1 MLDNKTIFAP
11 STHPGKAG
19 VAIIR
24 ISGEDSFK
32 ALEIITNIKDPEP
45 RKAIFSKITCPKTS
59 DILDH
64 AIILAFPAPN
74 SFTGENIVELHTHG
88 SVAVINAII
97 ATLSE
102 IENLRVALPGEF
114 AKRSFMNGKMD
125 LTQAEGLSDLIESET
140 RLQQKQAMRQ
150 MSGDLYQLYNDWR
163 SKILRSLAYLEAFL
177 DFPDEE
183 LPEDLVTEI
192 NQLQSNLVAEIS
204 SHIAD
209 NERGE
214 KLRSGLYV
222 TIIGKP
228 NVGKSSLLNYL
239 AKRDVA
245 IVSNIAGTTR
255 DIIEVHLDING
266 YPITIAD
273 TAGIRESDN
282 EIENLGIEKA
292 ISRSNNADFSI
303 IMFDACSLDNNDIIK
318 EKITNTEA
326 IYIANKI
333 DLQQSN
339 NIINQENILNI
350 SIKENIGM
358 DKLLEMIENF
368 AKSIISP
375 SSSPVITR
383 TRYRYHLKECISHLQ
398 NFSIDNDLELAAED
412 LRMATSEIAK
422 ITGNIDVDDILDQIF
437 GNFCIGK

>member
-24 ISGEDSFK
+24 ISGEDAFK
-32 ALEIITNIKDPEP
+32 ALAIITNLTNPEP
-45 RKAIFSKITCPKTS
+45 RKAIFSKISCPKTQ
-59 DILDH
+59 DVIDH
-64 AIILAFPAPN
+64 AIIIAFPAPN

-88 SVAVINAII
+88 SVAVINGII
-97 ATLSE
+97 AILSE
-102 IENLRVALPGEF
+102 IKNLRIALPGEF
-114 AKRSFMNGKMD
+114 ARRSFMNGKMD

-140 RLQQKQAMRQ
+140 RLQQKQAIRQ
-150 MSGDLYQLYNDWR
+150 MSGELHKLYHSWR
-163 SKILRSLAYLEAFL
+163 SKILTSLSYLEAFL
-177 DFPDEE
+177 DFPEEE
-183 LPEDLVTEI
+183 LPHDLITEI
-192 NQLQSNLVAEIS
+192 NFLQNNLIAEITK
-204 SHIAD
+204 HIAD

-228 NVGKSSLLNYL
+228 NVGKSSLLNFL

-255 DIIEVHLDING
+255 DVIEVHLDING

-282 EIENLGIEKA
+282 EIENLGIEKT
-292 ISRSNNADFSI
+292 ISSTNNADFSI
-303 IMFDACSLDNNDIIK
+303 IMLDAREIDDNDIITN
-318 EKITNTEA
+318 KIQNTEA
-326 IYIANKI
+326 IYIANKV
-333 DLQQSN
+333 DLQTTLN
-339 NIINQENILNI
+339 NTDKKNIHYI
-350 SIKENIGM
+350 SVKENIGM
-358 DKLLEMIENF
+358 DNLLDQIENF
-368 AKSIISP
+368 AKKIISP
-375 SSSPVITR
+375 SSQPVITR
-383 TRYRYHLKECISHLQ
+383 SRYRYHLKECINHLQ